1 MEKGKKGKKKGLT
14 TLIKRDTLENWN
26 KAKNY
31 IPSTN
36 ILIVVDNPDG
46 TSDIKLGNGKDKVS
60 ELEVLISGKVDVK
73 PPIVDDDGVLTL

>member
-1 MEKGKKGKKKGLT
+1 MEKGKKKGLT
-14 TLIKRDTLENWN
+14 TLIKRDTLENQN

-73 PPIVDDDGVLTL
+73 PPIVDDDGVLML